1 MHKLYEP
8 WQRNAD
14 IRDRRAL
21 LVLDAR
27 TYRLSTNED
36 VGIMVATLPVDGKKY
51 VGEGRSD
58 PG

>member
-1 MHKLYEP
+1 MLIIYKLYEP

-14 IRDRRAL
+14 IRDRLTL

-36 VGIMVATLPVDGKKY
+36 VGIHGGNAGGQWQKIC
-51 VGEGRSD
+51 G
-58 PG
+58 